1 MYYKEKDYIRK
12 YNEIIVFKWH
22 SFMNKG
28 IEHGL
33 MELGISY
40 DTFFINLT
48 TGKRM
53 IYF

>member
-33 MELGISY
+33 RELGISY
-40 DTFFINLT
+40 DTFFYQFNDWE
-48 TGKRM
+48 RM